1 MSTTTAP
8 EARFPV
14 VPLTAMSFAA
24 FVYVT
29 FEMFAVG
36 LIKPM
41 ASDLGVS
48 ESSIGL
54 LMTVYATVVAV
65 VTIPAMLWVS
75 RFNKR
80 TVFLI
85 TLAFLATGIVVQ
97 ALTVNYGMLAIGRT
111 IAALTHGVFWALVGP
126 MAARMS
132 PGHTGRAV
140 GVVSIGSTMALVV
153 GSPLATWIGEL
164 IGWRPATW
172 ILGAL
177 TIAGVA
183 VLIPTVPSLPPL
195 PDTESESKEK
205 KSLPW
210 GLISLVI
217 FLLLAVTGVFAAY
230 TYLGLIIA
238 ETAGD
243 SFVSIGLFAF
253 GALGL
258 IGVTV
263 ATRTVDQRM
272 LRGSVHTTT
281 LFVIAAILGQIAFGL
296 EGTLAVVAIFLAVTV
311 FGGAYGALPTL
322 GTTIFL
328 HAGRDHPDTASS
340 IYVVTYQVGIA
351 SGAALGAMAVDADW
365 VAGTLWIMAGLSLAS
380 TLVLALWSRPLLK

>member
-41 ASDLGVS
+41 ASDLGVA

-85 TLAFLATGIVVQ
+85 TLAFLATGIVIQ

-177 TIAGVA
+177 TIAAVA
-183 VLIPTVPSLPPL
+183 VLIPTVPSLPAL
-195 PDTESESKEK
+195 PDTKSESKEK

-243 SFVSIGLFAF
+243 GLVSIGLFAF

-263 ATRTVDQRM
+263 ATRTVDRRM

-296 EGTLAVVAIFLAVTV
+296 EGTLAVAVIFLAVTV

-328 HAGRDHPDTASS
+328 HAGRNHPDTASS

-351 SGAALGAMAVDADW
+351 SGAALGAMAVDANW
-365 VAGTLWIMAGLSLAS
+365 VVGTLWIMAGLSLAS

>member
-111 IAALTHGVFWALVGP
+111 IAALTHGVV
-126 MAARMS
+126 
-132 PGHTGRAV
+132 
-140 GVVSIGSTMALVV
+140 
-153 GSPLATWIGEL
+153 
-164 IGWRPATW
+164 
-172 ILGAL
+172 
-177 TIAGVA
+177 
-183 VLIPTVPSLPPL
+183 
-195 PDTESESKEK
+195 
-205 KSLPW
+205 
-210 GLISLVI
+210 
-217 FLLLAVTGVFAAY
+217 
-230 TYLGLIIA
+230 
-238 ETAGD
+238 
-243 SFVSIGLFAF
+243 
-253 GALGL
+253 
-258 IGVTV
+258 
-263 ATRTVDQRM
+263 
-272 LRGSVHTTT
+272 
-281 LFVIAAILGQIAFGL
+281 
-296 EGTLAVVAIFLAVTV
+296 
-311 FGGAYGALPTL
+311 L
-322 GTTIFL
+322 GTCWANGSAYVPRSHWSCSRRCVDWIN
-328 HAGRDHPDTASS
+328 HGAGRWFS
-340 IYVVTYQVGIA
+340 
-351 SGAALGAMAVDADW
+351 
-365 VAGTLWIMAGLSLAS
+365 AGNMD
-380 TLVLALWSRPLLK
+380 R